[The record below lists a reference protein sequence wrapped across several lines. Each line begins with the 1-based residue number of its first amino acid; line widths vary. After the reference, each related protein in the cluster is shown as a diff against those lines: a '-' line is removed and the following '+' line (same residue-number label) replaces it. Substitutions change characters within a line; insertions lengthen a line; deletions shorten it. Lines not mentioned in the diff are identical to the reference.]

1 MPLAHAILGFLEYQP
16 MTGYDLKNTS
26 TIDRPLLVCHAKP
39 YLQGPGNLEKDGFV
53 EVKVILQEDKP
64 NRKEYHIT
72 PAGRAELHRWVTT
85 PLPLEMVREAWLIQ
99 IFFSHASSNEEIINL
114 LKAREK
120 DIQTKLDTLRT
131 ETPASMEE
139 NAARVGIERLHLL
152 WQMTA
157 DYGIAY
163 YESEL
168 KWIETAIKRIRKLP
182 PHGNAKTTEQSSKKI
197 INKKIS

>member
-1 MPLAHAILGFLEYQP
+1 MPLAHAILGFLEYQS
-16 MTGYDLKNTS
+16 MTGYDLKKYFDQSIAHFWSATQS
-26 TIDRPLLVCHAKP
+26 HIYKALTD
-39 YLQGPGNLEKDGFV
+39 LEKDGFV
-53 EVKVILQEDKP
+53 EVKVVPQEDKP

-72 PAGRAELHRWVTT
+72 HAGRAELHRWVTT

-99 IFFSHASSNEEIINL
+99 IFFSHASTNEEIINL

-120 DIQTKLDTLRT
+120 DAQSKLDALRT
-131 ETPASMEE
+131 ETSASMEE

-157 DYGIAY
+157 DYGMAY

-168 KWIETAIKRIRKLP
+168 KWIATAINRVRKLP
-182 PHGNAKTTEQSSKKI
+182 PMEILKHN
-197 INKKIS
+197 INRQRKS

>member
-16 MTGYDLKNTS
+16 MTGYDLKKYFDQSISHFWSATQS
-26 TIDRPLLVCHAKP
+26 HIYKALED
-39 YLQGPGNLEKDGFV
+39 LEKDGFV
-53 EVKVILQEDKP
+53 EVKVIPQEDKP

-72 PAGRAELHRWVTT
+72 HAGRAEVHRWVTT

-99 IFFSHASSNEEIINL
+99 IFFSHTSSNEEIIGL

-120 DIQTKLDTLRT
+120 NIQTKLDALRT

-139 NAARVGIERLHLL
+139 NAARVGVERPRLL

-157 DYGIAY
+157 DYGMAY
-163 YESEL
+163 YEAEL
-168 KWIETAIKRIRKLP
+168 KWIETAIKRARKLP
-182 PHGNAKTTEQSSKKI
+182 PMEMPKHNSNRQGNS
-197 INKKIS
+197 